1 MSSNIGNPFEST
13 QPARQYFVGRSS
25 ELSALNGYLETVS
38 NGGATNLYI
47 VGGGGDG
54 KTSFLY
60 KIKEAASNKSLITA
74 LVTISDGMEPD
85 DVIYQL
91 IEKALDEIAKVYK
104 RNEYYDDFQ
113 LKASSTLFRTPVLR
127 VSNKLITPSD
137 LERDLEFLLRTAHQ
151 LGARGIVF
159 CLDEGQRLKHIKG
172 GALFAVIRAAIQAVG
187 HGYMIV
193 LAALEDI
200 IPSIAEGY
208 TGIDRFFPNVMTL
221 GAFENVNVA
230 VAAINTRLHEK
241 PVIFPQE
248 VSELIAKIS
257 ELRPKNIIDICHDL
271 YAVALAS
278 STQEVSQEMIH
289 GVVYQRYS
297 DVVKSIL
304 KQLGELRP
312 NDQTTLRKIMHL
324 GDTFTARDVAQMYCQ
339 THDEDCISKMEVIV
353 FQDLRLLIEKGICIS
368 DGDQKQ
374 ENYRIS
380 GSLVAYVIENELGR

>member
-1 MSSNIGNPFEST
+1 MSLNVGNPFEST

-25 ELSALNGYLETVS
+25 ELSALNGYLETVR

-60 KIKEAASNKSLITA
+60 KIKEEAAGKSLITA
-74 LVTISDGMEPD
+74 LVTVSDGMEPE

-91 IEKALDEIAKVYK
+91 IEKALDEIAKAYQRK
-104 RNEYYDDFQ
+104 EYYDDFQ
-113 LKASSTLFRTPVLR
+113 LNASSTLFRTPILR
-127 VSNKLITPSD
+127 ESNKSVTPSD
-137 LERDLEFLLRTAHQ
+137 LERDLEFLLRTAQQ
-151 LGARGIVF
+151 LGATGIVF

-172 GALFAVIRAAIQAVG
+172 GALFAVIRAAIQAIG

-208 TGIDRFFPNVMTL
+208 TGIDRFFPNVINL

-230 VAAINTRLHEK
+230 VAAINTRLQGK
-241 PVIFPQE
+241 SVAFPQE
-248 VSELIAKIS
+248 ISELIAKIS
-257 ELRPKNIIDICHDL
+257 DLRPKNIIDICHDL
-271 YAVALAS
+271 YADALTS

-289 GVVYQRYS
+289 RVVYQRYS
-297 DVVKSIL
+297 DVVKSTL

-312 NDQTTLRKIMHL
+312 NDQNTLRKIMHL
-324 GDTFTARDVAQMYCQ
+324 GDTFTARDVAQLYCQ
-339 THDEDCISKMEVIV
+339 TRDEDCISRMEGIV
-353 FQDLRLLIEKGICIS
+353 SQDLRILTEKGICVS
-368 DGDQKQ
+368 DGNQKQ
-374 ENYRIS
+374 ENYRIA
-380 GSLVAYVIENELGR
+380 GSLVGYVIENELGR